1 MRTSVM
7 LLLASLALLGLA
19 PGLNCGT
26 ADKDFLIRQKKL
38 LQLLWHVG
46 QPALLPEMNEI
57 SSSFEPEERV
67 AQFKDPE
74 IVNQFVKYYTHGYV
88 KKRGEELPV
97 HYKYDELQVKA
108 LVNFIHCAEN
118 FDTFYKAAAWAREHV
133 NEDLFWY
140 AINVVKLHRDDL
152 FQLAMPPYYELY
164 PQLFVSDDVINEAWK
179 ATLRGKTFNKGEP
192 YVIHANYSGPP
203 YAEEADELLSYFT
216 QDVGL
221 LAFRDFL
228 RFRFP
233 FWAKLEDYGQANET
247 HRGDRFYYDIK
258 STLSRYNL
266 ERLSNNLPD
275 IEPLDYEKPVP
286 GVKPEGS
293 LVQSVRTLEQRLWEA
308 IDSGFVLDT
317 ELRNHS
323 LRDPSSIEI
332 FGRIV
337 EGNANS
343 LNKDYY
349 GSFYHTLLEYVTHD
363 GECCFYHPVRPAEPS
378 IVGTTIS
385 AFKSPLYYK
394 IAKRVALVLD
404 EFKNRLGP
412 YPQEELLLPGVA
424 VESLTVDKL
433 VTYFEDYDFE
443 LNNAIPVASQE
454 EAAKLNVVARQQR
467 LTHMPFNYHV
477 KVTSDR
483 ERDVFIRFFIG
494 PVYDVYGKKLSVEER
509 RHKMVYIDSFGIK
522 LKKGVNELLRR
533 SKDIISYTQLP
544 MSYTQLFGATEAA
557 LASGTQPFSNYIMRI
572 FGDIDRL
579 MLPRGTREGLPL
591 CTYVIISPCSTN
603 TNGRI
608 DPYTKDMCPKT
619 SLFPFDRPI
628 NELEFEVPNALF
640 GETVIFHRNAEEVVV
655 V

>member
-1 MRTSVM
+1 M
-7 LLLASLALLGLA
+7 LE
-19 PGLNCGT
+19 
-26 ADKDFLIRQKKL
+26 
-38 LQLLWHVG
+38 G
-46 QPALLPEMNEI
+46 Q
-57 SSSFEPEERV
+57 
-67 AQFKDPE
+67 DPE
-74 IVNQFVKYYTHGYV
+74 TVNKFVKYYTHGYV
-88 KKRGEELPV
+88 KKRGEHLPA

-108 LVNFIHCAEN
+108 LVNFIHCAKD
-118 FDTFYKAAAWAREHV
+118 FDTFYKAAAWARERV

-152 FQLAMPPYYELY
+152 FQLATPPYYELY
-164 PQLFVSDDVINEAWK
+164 PQLFVSDGVISEAWK

-192 YVIHANYSGPP
+192 YVIHANYSGLP
-203 YAEEADELLSYFT
+203 YAEEADELLSYYT
-216 QDVGL
+216 EDVGL

-233 FWAKLEDYGQANET
+233 FWAKREDYGQANET

-258 STLSRYNL
+258 TTLSRYSL

-286 GVKPEGS
+286 GVKPDSS
-293 LVQSVRTLEQRLWEA
+293 L
-308 IDSGFVLDT
+308 
-317 ELRNHS
+317 
-323 LRDPSSIEI
+323 
-332 FGRIV
+332 
-337 EGNANS
+337 
-343 LNKDYY
+343 
-349 GSFYHTLLEYVTHD
+349 
-363 GECCFYHPVRPAEPS
+363 AEPP
-378 IVGTTIS
+378 IVGTTS
-385 AFKSPLYYK
+385 AIKSPLFYK
-394 IAKRVALVLD
+394 IAKRVAMLM
-404 EFKNRLGP
+404 
-412 YPQEELLLPGVA
+412 LPGVT

-443 LNNAIPVASQE
+443 LNNAVPVASQE
-454 EAAKLNVVARQQR
+454 EAARLNVVARQQR
-467 LTHMPFNYHV
+467 LTHVPFNYHV

-483 ERDVFIRFFIG
+483 EMDVFVRFFIG
-494 PVYDVYGKKLSVEER
+494 PVYDAYGKKLSMDER
-509 RHKMVYIDSFGIK
+509 RHKMVYIDSFGMK
-522 LKKGVNELLRR
+522 LKRGVNEVLRR
-533 SKDIISYTQLP
+533 SKDISSYTQLP
-544 MSYTQLFGATEAA
+544 MSFTQLFGATEVAM
-557 LASGTQPFSNYIMRI
+557 ASGTQPFFNYIMRV

-628 NELEFEVPNALF
+628 NELEFDVPNALF